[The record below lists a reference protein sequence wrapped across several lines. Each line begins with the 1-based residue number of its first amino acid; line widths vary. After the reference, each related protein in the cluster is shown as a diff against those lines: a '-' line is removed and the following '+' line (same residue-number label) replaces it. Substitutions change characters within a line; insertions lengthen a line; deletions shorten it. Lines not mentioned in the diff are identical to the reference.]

1 MSDVTSESHPSLSAT
16 DGPERRTY
24 VGPGRRAEA
33 CRPWRSAPIRQILT
47 VAEVGQRHPVCSS
60 RRESSR
66 LSLRSSNQTRI
77 RLTSIIAFR
86 SPCNSQPNSR
96 KNSLAPAGLSRP
108 PTLVDPLE
116 PFRKEVNRITST
128 FLRPGSS
135 KELNLDERSR
145 DRVLFNLTES
155 VHPDGCLPAYEEA
168 WMSLQNSMDHF
179 LTVATE
185 NTPRRRQFWC
195 VGSYC

>member
-1 MSDVTSESHPSLSAT
+1 MA
-16 DGPERRTY
+16 G
-24 VGPGRRAEA
+24 A
-33 CRPWRSAPIRQILT
+33 
-47 VAEVGQRHPVCSS
+47 GQRHSVCSS
-60 RRESSR
+60 RREFSR
-66 LSLRSSNQTRI
+66 LSLRSSNQTRT
-77 RLTSIIAFR
+77 RLTTIIAFR
-86 SPCNSQPNSR
+86 SPYNPQPTSR

-135 KELNLDERSR
+135 KELNLDEQSR
-145 DRVLFNLTES
+145 DRVLRNLSES

-185 NTPRRRQFWC
+185 NIPRRLQFWC
-195 VGSYC
+195 VGSYCRVSTAHD